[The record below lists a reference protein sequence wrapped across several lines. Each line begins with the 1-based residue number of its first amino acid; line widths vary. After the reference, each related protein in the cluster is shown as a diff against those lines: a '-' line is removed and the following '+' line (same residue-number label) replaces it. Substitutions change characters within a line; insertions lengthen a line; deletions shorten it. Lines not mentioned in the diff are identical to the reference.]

1 MTDETQLDLLSS
13 SKNNAETED
22 SAESATEESA
32 GNSGDVGGNDG
43 GENGGNGGGSFND
56 GIERLPLEK
65 YTEKAYL
72 DYSMYVILDRALPN
86 IGDGLKPVQRRIVYA
101 MSELGLSAA
110 SKHKKSARTVGDVLG
125 KFHPHGDS
133 ACYEAMV
140 LMAQPF
146 SYRYPLVDGQ
156 GNWGSQDDPKS
167 FAAMRYTESR
177 LTPYAKVLLQ
187 ELGQGTVD
195 WTDNFDGTLK
205 EPAQL
210 PARLPNVLLNGGSGI
225 AVGMATDI
233 PPHNLREVVDACFQL
248 LKKKTSTVEE
258 LREFIKAPDYPTDAE
273 IISTPEDIANVYET
287 GKGSIKMRAVYEKE
301 DADIIVTA
309 LPYQTS
315 GGKVLEQIAAQ
326 MRAKKLPMVAD
337 LRDESDHENPTRL
350 VITPRSNR
358 VDIEQLM
365 LHLFA
370 STDLERNYRVNMNM
384 IGIDGKP
391 QVKNLKMVLTEWL
404 VFRRTTV
411 TRRIEWRLNKVLERL
426 HILEGLLTAH
436 LNIDEVI
443 RIIRE
448 NDEPKPI
455 LMERFTLSDIQAEAV
470 LNLRLRNLAKLEEF
484 QIRAEQD
491 ELIKERDDLQGLL
504 DSPAKLTSLIKKEL
518 KEDAEKYGDDR
529 RSSIVVREASQVL
542 DETAL
547 IPSEPVTVVLSEMG
561 WIRAAKGHEIDGNTL
576 SYKQGDKF
584 QASALGRSNQQVVLL
599 DSTGRSYTLAAH
611 SLPSARGQGDPLS
624 GRFSTPVG
632 ATFKSAL
639 MAKNEEYFLLAS
651 NFGYGFI
658 CQFEDMLSRAK
669 AGKASVSLGNAGA
682 QIMNPSKF
690 VDIETDMIA
699 AVTSAG
705 YLLIIDAKE
714 LPQLPRGK
722 GNKIINVPSKKLK
735 AGEEHIV
742 SIVALPQG
750 AKLIVHAGKKHKSI
764 QGDEIVEYQS
774 ERGKRGK
781 LLPNGYRN
789 VSYMETE

>member
-1 MTDETQLDLLSS
+1 MTDETQLDLLDAAGSG
-13 SKNNAETED
+13 KNNNNNNNNGE
-22 SAESATEESA
+22 
-32 GNSGDVGGNDG
+32 GNDG
-43 GENGGNGGGSFND
+43 GSFSD
-56 GIERLPLEK
+56 GIESLPLEK

-101 MSELGLSAA
+101 MSELGLSAT

-187 ELGQGTVD
+187 ELGQGTVK
-195 WTDNFDGTLK
+195 WTDNFDGTLQ
-205 EPAQL
+205 EPTQL

-233 PPHNLREVVDACFQL
+233 PPHNLREVVAACFQL

-258 LREFIKAPDYPTDAE
+258 LREFIKGPDYPTDAE

-301 DADIIVTA
+301 DSDIIITA

-358 VDIEQLM
+358 IDVEQLM

-391 QVKNLKMVLTEWL
+391 QVKNLKVVLSEWL
-404 VFRRTTV
+404 EFRRTTV
-411 TRRIEWRLNKVLERL
+411 TRRVEWRLNKVLERL
-426 HILEGLLTAH
+426 HILEGLLVAH

-448 NDEPKPI
+448 NDEPKAVLI
-455 LMERFTLSDIQAEAV
+455 ERFSLSDIQAEAV

-491 ELIKERDDLQGLL
+491 ELIKERDKLQGLL
-504 DSPAKLTSLIKKEL
+504 DSPAKLTSMIKQEL
-518 KEDAEKYGDDR
+518 KEDAEKYGDNR
-529 RSSIVVREASQVL
+529 RSSIVVRNASQVL
-542 DETAL
+542 DETTL
-547 IPSEPVTVVLSEMG
+547 IPSEPVTVVLSKMG
-561 WIRAAKGHEIDGNTL
+561 WIRSAKGHDIDGNTL
-576 SYKQGDKF
+576 SYKQGDKY
-584 QASALGRSNQQVVLL
+584 QVSALGRSNQQVVLL

-632 ATFKSAL
+632 ATFKAAL
-639 MAKNEEYFLLAS
+639 MAKNEEHYLLGS

-682 QIMNPSKF
+682 QLTDPAKIT
-690 VDIETDMIA
+690 DIETDMIA
-699 AVTSAG
+699 VVTSAG
-705 YLLIIDAKE
+705 YLLIIAAKE

-722 GNKIINVPSKKLK
+722 GNKIIDIPIKKLK
-735 AGEEHIV
+735 AGEER
-742 SIVALPQG
+742 IVAMVVLPQG
-750 AKLIVHAGKKHKSI
+750 EKLIIHAGKKHKSM
-764 QGDEIVEYQS
+764 QGDEITQYQS

-789 VSYMETE
+789 VSYMEIPPYIP

>member
-1 MTDETQLDLLSS
+1 MVDETQLDLLNLDTI
-13 SKNNAETED
+13 KK
-22 SAESATEESA
+22 
-32 GNSGDVGGNDG
+32 DG
-43 GENGGNGGGSFND
+43 GGPGDHD
-56 GIERLPLEK
+56 GIERIPLQA

-101 MSELGLSAA
+101 MSELGLSAV

-177 LTPYAKVLLQ
+177 LTAYAKVLLQ
-187 ELGQGTVD
+187 ELGQGTVE
-195 WTDNFDGTLK
+195 WVDNFDGTMQ
-205 EPAQL
+205 EPSLL
-210 PARLPNVLLNGGSGI
+210 PSRLPNVLLNGGSGI

-233 PPHNLREVVDACFQL
+233 PPHNLREVVNACLQL
-248 LKKKTSTVEE
+248 LKKKTSSLDE
-258 LREFIKAPDYPTDAE
+258 LRAFIKAPDYPTNAE
-273 IISTPEDIANVYET
+273 IISTPEEISTIYET
-287 GKGSIKMRAVYEKE
+287 GKGSVKMRAVWEKE
-301 DADIIVTA
+301 NSDVIITA
-309 LPYQTS
+309 LPFQTS
-315 GGKVLEQIAAQ
+315 GGKVLEQIAMQ

-358 VDIEQLM
+358 VDIDQM
-365 LHLFA
+365 MSHLFA

-384 IGIDGKP
+384 IGTDGKP
-391 QVKNLKMVLTEWL
+391 QVKNLKTILTEWL
-404 VFRRTTV
+404 EFRRNTV
-411 TRRIEWRLNKVLERL
+411 IRRITWRLNKVLERL

-491 ELIKERDDLQGLL
+491 ELIKERDELQGLL
-504 DSPAKLTSLIKKEL
+504 DNPNKLTSLIRKEL

-529 RSSIVVREASQVL
+529 RSPLVIREASQVL

-561 WIRAAKGHEIDGNTL
+561 WIRAAKGHDIDPQSL
-576 SYKQGDKF
+576 SYKQGDKY
-584 QASALGRSNQQVVLL
+584 QASAFGRSNQQVVLL

-611 SLPSARGQGDPLS
+611 TLPSARGQGDPLS
-624 GRFSTPVG
+624 GRFKPAEG
-632 ATFKSAL
+632 ATFKSVIMPSANKGNDQL
-639 MAKNEEYFLLAS
+639 FLLGS
-651 NFGYGFI
+651 TFGYGFI
-658 CQFEDMLSRAK
+658 CKFEDMLSRAK
-669 AGKASVSLGNAGA
+669 AGKATVSLGKAGA
-682 QIMNPSKF
+682 EIACPSQ
-690 VDIETDMIA
+690 VTDIETDMIA
-699 AVTSAG
+699 AVTSEG

-714 LPQLPRGK
+714 IPQLPRGK
-722 GNKIINVPSKKLK
+722 GNKIINVPSKRLK
-735 AGEEHIV
+735 DGEEKV
-742 SIVALPQG
+742 VAIIALAQG

-764 QGDEIVEYQS
+764 QGAELVEYQG

-781 LLPNGYRN
+781 LLPKGYRN
-789 VSYMETE
+789 VSRLDVE